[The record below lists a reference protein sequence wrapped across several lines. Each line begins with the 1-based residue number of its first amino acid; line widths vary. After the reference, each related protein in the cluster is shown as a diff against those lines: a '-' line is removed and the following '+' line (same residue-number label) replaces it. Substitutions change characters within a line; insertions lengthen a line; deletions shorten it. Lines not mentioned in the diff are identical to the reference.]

1 MAFTEA
7 QTKRLSGKLNEK
19 HVKTREHRGVQLSYI
34 EGWHAIDE
42 ANRVFGFD
50 GWDREVVWAECIWQ
64 DVRRDPKLC
73 AYAARVR
80 IRVRAGDALVARDGS
95 GVGHGSGDTLG
106 EAHESALKEAETDA
120 TKRALTTFGNLFG
133 LALYDKQQQGVRRH
147 RSRATP
153 ERPWTLLA
161 VDGEVL
167 SVHRTAQELCAALRT
182 AFATAQSTEA
192 LAALWSRNRGIAD
205 EVRVLF
211 PDLRTAR
218 GSHYVDV
225 LQRCYEARRAQLNA
239 PPREGP
245 NTETETGERTDAE
258 QASVDKSVLR
268 LGIPKRIRD
277 ADHLAYVRSLPCL
290 ICARTP
296 SEPHHLRF
304 AQPRGL
310 SSKPSDEWTVP
321 LCLLH
326 HRALHDAGSE
336 ERWWE
341 EQHIDAKAEAER
353 LWCERHQRTLPIA
366 ERRGDA
372 AE

>member
-1 MAFTEA
+1 MAFSETQIKELA
-7 QTKRLSGKLNEK
+7 GKLSQK
-19 HVKTREHRGVQLSYI
+19 HVRTREHRGLQLSYI

-80 IRVRAGDALVARDGS
+80 IRVRAGDVMVARDGS

-133 LALYDKQQQGVRRH
+133 LALYDKQQRGVRSY
-147 RSRATP
+147 RSPAPRAP
-153 ERPWTLLA
+153 ERHWTLLA
-161 VDGEVL
+161 EGGEVL
-167 SVHRTAQELCAALRT
+167 SVHGTAEAFCRALRE
-182 AFATAQSTEA
+182 AFATAQSSAA
-192 LAALWSRNRGIAD
+192 LEALWSRNRIVAD
-205 EVRVLF
+205 GMRVLL
-211 PDLRTAR
+211 PTLKTVR

-225 LQRCYEARRAQLNA
+225 LQRCYEARKAQLSTRRDEA
-239 PPREGP
+239 GA
-245 NTETETGERTDAE
+245 ETGEPVGGE
-258 QASVDKSVLR
+258 PASVDKSVLR
-268 LGIPKRIRD
+268 LGVPKRIRD

-304 AQPRGL
+304 VQPRGM

-341 EQHIDAKAEAER
+341 EQHIDARAEAER
-353 LWCERHQRTLPIA
+353 LWREGHQNALPTADRH
-366 ERRGDA
+366 GDA